1 MQVTFNIP
9 STGTVI
15 TNILAQ
21 GPNPIE
27 NPEDIYMVSTYEWNH
42 PEVEFGS
49 NEYKALQAKYA
60 LLSSQ
65 VASHTVAM
73 ARQMK
78 IEGTLADLA

>member
-15 TNILAQ
+15 TNILAH